1 MTSILSEVLGRRV
14 VAADSAADLGEVK
27 AVVPN
32 RSGRVIDGIHVS
44 GGKRNPELVNW
55 SDVTAVGPDAVM
67 VGSAGALE
75 EWTDDRTDEAVR
87 GHVDFLGS
95 TILSTDGAILG
106 SVSDV
111 HFDDDDGV
119 IVGLLHEGGRIEGE
133 RIRSIGTF
141 AVVVAAD

>member
-14 VAADSAADLGEVK
+14 VATDTVADLGEVK
-27 AVVPN
+27 TLVPN
-32 RSGRVIDGIHVS
+32 QSGRTIDGIHVS
-44 GGKRNPELVNW
+44 GGKRHPELVNW
-55 SDVTAVGPDAVM
+55 SDVDAVGPDAVM
-67 VGSAGALE
+67 VSSADALA

-106 SVSDV
+106 TVSDV
-111 HFDDDDGV
+111 HFDEDDGV
-119 IVGLLHEGGRIEGE
+119 IVGLLHEGGRIDGE